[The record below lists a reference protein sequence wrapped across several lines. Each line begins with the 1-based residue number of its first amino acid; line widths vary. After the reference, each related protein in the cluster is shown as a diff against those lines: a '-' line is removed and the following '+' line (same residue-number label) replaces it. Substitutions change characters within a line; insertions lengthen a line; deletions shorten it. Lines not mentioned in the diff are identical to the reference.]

1 MQAALGRFRAAMG
14 RLGRVAGSAP
24 GPNGASKQ
32 ELATALRE
40 WEAGRDALNSFSDA
54 LNAATGTS
62 RMQTIPADYLSYAR
76 SKERYTQL
84 VKDTALCRNRG
95 GEQLAGLWG
104 NLMVY
109 GTVPGVNPCGDI
121 NLANYFQ

>member
-1 MQAALGRFRAAMG
+1 MAPGCSALSERAAQLF
-14 RLGRVAGSAP
+14 RSQWQAR
-24 GPNGASKQ
+24 GPPDTLRQGIY
-32 ELATALRE
+32 LAAFTA
-40 WEAGRDALNSFSDA
+40 
-54 LNAATGTS
+54 
-62 RMQTIPADYLSYAR
+62 QADHLSYAR

-84 VKDTALCRNRG
+84 LKDTALCRNRG